1 MKNFCKYVDFKS
13 KDRKKREKISFN
25 FNLKKFLVFK
35 KIEFFLS
42 VRIDRHWPDLD
53 HLKQFK

>member
-42 VRIDRHWPDLD
+42 VRIDRH
-53 HLKQFK
+53 